1 MNVTDVSNEQVNSS
15 EQLNRIAENGASVTK
30 LGRLTMN
37 EGSDA
42 GAEKETAQEFTA
54 MSISAADFV
63 DQSDS
68 LQLAADNSS
77 SIPTESIIENN
88 ILDTDHAD
96 DAGMNCS
103 CDSTQISMNI
113 GESVD
118 AMLTH
123 LAQSDAHF
131 KHQQIGEPDLTVKE
145 KYIIA
150 KDIYDSSRVRFLTR
164 FHSYLEYQ
172 DLQCFED
179 LKGTYEVDFYAK
191 EIQKR
196 KNEAYR
202 TNQIKNRRYEAMKQL
217 TLQGEYFS
225 DEEMKY
231 RDPYLYEHMVGQ
243 YLTDQDIK
251 QTIDKS
257 DLRFSSILLKH
268 IDQQVEN
275 AVYEYTKSNEEGQQ
289 EETEESEED
298 VYLEDEEEEEE
309 EEDDGNGK
317 RKISHQARQMLKNEF
332 LTIMQEK
339 FLRGEDRNFDYS
351 KVDDNEEY
359 DDMRIVDREEEEK
372 YFDDDEPVKIDD
384 DEPVKIDDN
393 EAMCT

>member
-1 MNVTDVSNEQVNSS
+1 MNFTDVSTEQANSS
-15 EQLNRIAENGASVTK
+15 EQLNRIAENGASVAEV
-30 LGRLTMN
+30 GRLTMN
-37 EGSDA
+37 EDSNIE
-42 GAEKETAQEFTA
+42 AEKETALEFTA
-54 MSISAADFV
+54 MSVSATDFV
-63 DQSDS
+63 DQSDR
-68 LQLAADNSS
+68 LAAHSS
-77 SIPTESIIENN
+77 SSMPTESVFENDN
-88 ILDTDHAD
+88 LDTEHGNE
-96 DAGMNCS
+96 AGMDCSCESAQQSMKS
-103 CDSTQISMNI
+103 CDS
-113 GESVD
+113 VH
-118 AMLTH
+118 AMLAH

-131 KHQQIGEPDLTVKE
+131 KHQQLGEPDLTVKE

-150 KDIYDSSRVRFLTR
+150 QDIYNSSRVRFLTR
-164 FHSYLEYQ
+164 FHSYLEYE

-179 LKGTYEVDFYAK
+179 LKGTYEVDFYAR

-202 TNQIKNRRYEAMKQL
+202 TNRIKNRRYEAMKQL

-225 DEEMKY
+225 EEEMKY

-243 YLTDQDIK
+243 YLTDQEIR

-275 AVYEYTKSNEEGQQ
+275 AVYEYSKNNEEGQE
-289 EETEESEED
+289 EETEESE
-298 VYLEDEEEEEE
+298 EDEEEEEE
-309 EEDDGNGK
+309 EEDENGK
-317 RKISHQARQMLKNEF
+317 RKISHQAKEMLKNEF

-359 DDMRIVDREEEEK
+359 DDMCIVDREEEEK
-372 YFDDDEPVKIDD
+372 YFDDEEPVKIDD
-384 DEPVKIDDN
+384 DET
-393 EAMCT
+393 MCT